1 MTTWDAFLSSDS
13 FPVAPETQPAET
25 HAWDRGGVDGAGT
38 FTALL
43 ASAQVQPFT
52 SDGIDYELITWG
64 DGETGWVVTPP
75 SGAVDESASPTQR
88 QVARLFGGI
97 VAAYG
102 TDDEWWENQRWVLDA
117 DARGADFGESVSAY
131 AWAWEDEDLEIP
143 FDPAD
148 YAPVAL
154 EANGNLLVTHRRDD
168 TLLAFLPDHARDDVT
183 VLDGCPE
190 YSVYTVDDAPTL
202 PAWLDAQ
209 AELFARG

>member
-88 QVARLFGGI
+88 QVARLFGRI

-102 TDDEWWENQRWVLDA
+102 ADDDWWENQR
-117 DARGADFGESVSAY
+117 
-131 AWAWEDEDLEIP
+131 
-143 FDPAD
+143 
-148 YAPVAL
+148 
-154 EANGNLLVTHRRDD
+154 
-168 TLLAFLPDHARDDVT
+168 
-183 VLDGCPE
+183 
-190 YSVYTVDDAPTL
+190 
-202 PAWLDAQ
+202 
-209 AELFARG
+209 